1 METVPGRQKEEN
13 LSNQSTVNK
22 VHFMYPRAEN
32 LKKITIK
39 RLPTPPTRQ
48 KNHPKC
54 FSSELNISLGC

>member
-48 KNHPKC
+48 KITPNV
-54 FSSELNISLGC
+54 LVLSLTFP